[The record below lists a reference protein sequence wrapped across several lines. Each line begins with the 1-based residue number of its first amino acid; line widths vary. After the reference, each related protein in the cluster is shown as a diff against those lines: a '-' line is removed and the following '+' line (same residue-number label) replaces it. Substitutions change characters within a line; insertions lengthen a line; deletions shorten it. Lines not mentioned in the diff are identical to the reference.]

1 VLFLTRDSAACTT
14 DTTVRRK
21 QHHEMISVLL
31 RCSREKCF
39 PFPGNRKHDTARKH
53 STAKTNLHSSQ

>member
-21 QHHEMISVLL
+21 QHHE
-31 RCSREKCF
+31 
-39 PFPGNRKHDTARKH
+39 
-53 STAKTNLHSSQ
+53 